1 MGSHLTTIYPSP
13 VTYMA
18 DKQHA
23 ATSEEAVWDDLP
35 PITTPVYG
43 IEDKPARWS
52 EQLLYGWQHTLV
64 DISPFILPLAVAGA
78 LGMTAADQAQFIN
91 FCLFAMGVATLIQT
105 TIGNR
110 LPIIQGPSATLVGTL
125 APVAGQLGGPAMW
138 GGVFIGGLVETL
150 IGASR
155 VLKYLRRLFPPVVSG
170 VVILSIGL
178 ALGQL
183 AVRLMIGDGAA
194 LNFILAGLVIALI
207 FVLQVSFRTVLGGII
222 ARGAI
227 FIAIWTVGLGVAGVL
242 GEVDWALV
250 AEKPWFALPT
260 LFPYGGPGFGWTFGG
275 AAILAIF
282 AGYFASMVE
291 SIGDYAATCAVAD
304 ERFAVRHMNRGI
316 MAEGLGSALAA
327 VLGGLPCTSY
337 TQNVGIIA
345 TTRVASRFVVQVAA
359 VILLL
364 YGLSPKFG
372 ALLVAMPR
380 AVLGGVFVIVC
391 GMIALAGIKLVGQ
404 AKGTTA
410 NFLMA
415 GTALICAL
423 LIPLYVQN
431 TLGAEWLD
439 ALPVLLRLTLTNTV
453 VLAVLLAVGLNLLLN
468 IVLKGDR
475 EEGADRST
483 RS

>member
-1 MGSHLTTIYPSP
+1 
-13 VTYMA
+13 MA
-18 DKQHA
+18 EEKHDA
-23 ATSEEAVWDDLP
+23 AHTEAVWDDLP

-43 IEDKPARWS
+43 IDEKPARWV
-52 EQLLYGWQHTLV
+52 ERLLYGWQHTLV

-78 LGMTAADQAQFIN
+78 LGMSAADQAQFIN
-91 FCLFAMGVATLIQT
+91 ACLFAMGVATILQT
-105 TIGNR
+105 TLGNR
-110 LPIIQGPSATLVGTL
+110 LPIIQGPSATLTGTL
-125 APVAGQLGGPAMW
+125 APLAGQLGGPAMW
-138 GGVFIGGLVETL
+138 GGVFVGGLVEML

-155 VLKYLRRLFPPVVSG
+155 VLTYLRRLFPPVVSG
-170 VVILSIGL
+170 VVILSIGM

-194 LNFILAGLVIALI
+194 LNFILAGGVIGLI
-207 FVLQVSFRTVLGGII
+207 FVLQVSCRRVLGGIV

-227 FIAIWTVGLGVAGVL
+227 FIAIWVVGLGVAGVL
-242 GEVDWALV
+242 GEVNWALV
-250 AEKPWFALPT
+250 AEKPWVALPK
-260 LFPYGGPGFGWTFGG
+260 LLPYGGPGFGWTFGA

-282 AGYFASMVE
+282 AGYLGSMIE
-291 SIGDYAATCAVAD
+291 SIGDYAATCAVAG
-304 ERFAVRHMNRGI
+304 ETFTVRHMNRGI
-316 MAEGLGSALAA
+316 FAEGLGCVVAAL
-327 VLGGLPCTSY
+327 LGGLPCTSY

-359 VILLL
+359 VILML

-391 GMIALAGIKLVGQ
+391 GMIALTGIKLLGT
-404 AKGTTA
+404 AKNTAA

-415 GTALICAL
+415 GVSLICAI

-439 ALPVLLRLTLTNTV
+439 ALPTLLRLVLTNTV
-453 VLAVLLAVGLNLLLN
+453 VLAVLLAVGLNVLLN
-468 IVLKGDR
+468 IILKGDS
-475 EEGADRST
+475 EVDEVED
-483 RS
+483 